1 MCGTIVVHVWNNC
14 CTCVGNRCTCVWSI
28 VVHVWNV
35 RTIFVMSDQ
44 FLYLDK
50 LAIHSTPK
58 ALQDDD
64 DDSDDDEEG
73 RKVPKEEREEHGSMG
88 DIHVTYKITWT
99 AGTVGGT
106 LQAEADRLLQD
117 LDGQQD
123 EDLEEVPLLSVVAEA
138 SEAPEE
144 TKETQE
150 TIKTKEIKE
159 TKETSTA
166 AAASTTYDSTAPQW
180 WYVASDQYRTV
191 MGPYTGTAMA
201 GWLRGGYFNGQLN
214 V

>member
-1 MCGTIVVHVWNNC
+1 
-14 CTCVGNRCTCVWSI
+14 
-28 VVHVWNV
+28 
-35 RTIFVMSDQ
+35 MSDQ

-64 DDSDDDEEG
+64 DDSDDSDDEEEG
-73 RKVPKEEREEHGSMG
+73 RKVPKEERDEHGSMG

-138 SEAPEE
+138 PE
-144 TKETQE
+144 
-150 TIKTKEIKE
+150 E

>member
-1 MCGTIVVHVWNNC
+1 MCGTIVVHVWA
-14 CTCVGNRCTCVWSI
+14 I
-28 VVHVWNV
+28 V
-35 RTIFVMSDQ
+35 VMSDQ

-64 DDSDDDEEG
+64 DDSDDSDDDEEG

-138 SEAPEE
+138 PEEPEE
-144 TKETQE
+144 TKE

>member
-1 MCGTIVVHVWNNC
+1 MCGTIVVHVWA
-14 CTCVGNRCTCVWSI
+14 I
-28 VVHVWNV
+28 V
-35 RTIFVMSDQ
+35 VMSDQ

-64 DDSDDDEEG
+64 DDSDDSDDDEEG

-138 SEAPEE
+138 P
-144 TKETQE
+144 
-150 TIKTKEIKE
+150 KE